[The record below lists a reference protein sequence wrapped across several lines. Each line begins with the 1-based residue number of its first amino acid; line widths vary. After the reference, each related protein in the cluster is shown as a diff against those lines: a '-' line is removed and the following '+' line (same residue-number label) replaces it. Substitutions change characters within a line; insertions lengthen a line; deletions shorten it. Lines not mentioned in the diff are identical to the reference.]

1 MIKLHPEVLKKNG
14 VNEFV
19 ILPYDEFVALQ
30 KLLADAQDLT
40 DLREAVRVEG
50 GAPTISLEE
59 LKTELGCKRQGAP
72 VGQMLI
78 VNRLPRRPPH
88 RTAANSRAPPI
99 LHSAFALRRP
109 SALRYPVFICRP
121 VPVKMIVQLNWQ
133 DTGWPLRKPGINAAS
148 RIGPTACAPNP
159 IPAGCS

>member
-1 MIKLHPEVLKKNG
+1 LLIRQFACRAVALREGGRRFYDYRLSCRPPPRSLPLTHWTMIKLHPEVLKKNG

-59 LKTELGCKRQGAP
+59 LKTELG
-72 VGQMLI
+72 V
-78 VNRLPRRPPH
+78 
-88 RTAANSRAPPI
+88 
-99 LHSAFALRRP
+99 
-109 SALRYPVFICRP
+109 
-121 VPVKMIVQLNWQ
+121 
-133 DTGWPLRKPGINAAS
+133 
-148 RIGPTACAPNP
+148 
-159 IPAGCS
+159 